1 MPRLLLR
8 WTIRCGGQDRPHD
21 ITPGE
26 GQQVRPNIMENTM
39 DIRISGHQVAT
50 GDALKDHVSDRLQ
63 GIATKYFAR
72 AISSEVT
79 FGKGPHDVGFKCDIV
94 MHVTR
99 GLVLKGRHEAQDA
112 HLAFDG
118 AAEKIDKQLR
128 RYSRRLKD
136 RNASEVVQL
145 QEDAGYD
152 NSAGYTLFQE
162 PAEDEAGDAPL
173 IVAETRVDVPDA
185 SVSDAVMMLDL
196 RNTAALLFRN
206 AGTGAYNMVY
216 RRGDGT
222 IGWVEPQR
230 VQAGS

>member
-1 MPRLLLR
+1 
-8 WTIRCGGQDRPHD
+8 
-21 ITPGE
+21 
-26 GQQVRPNIMENTM
+26 M
-39 DIRISGHQVAT
+39 DIRISGHQVET
-50 GDALKDHVSDRLQ
+50 GDALRTHVTDRLQ
-63 GIATKYFAR
+63 GIAEKYFAR

-99 GLVLKGRHEAQDA
+99 GLVLKGRHDAQDA

-118 AAEKIDKQLR
+118 AATKIEKQLR

-136 RNASEVVQL
+136 RNQGQAIEL
-145 QEDAGYD
+145 AEAGAYD
-152 NSAGYTLFQE
+152 AGYTLFAEQID
-162 PAEDEAGDAPL
+162 EDEAGDAPL
-173 IVAETRVDVPDA
+173 IIAETRVDIPDA

-196 RNTAALLFRN
+196 RNTAALLFKN
-206 AGTGAYNMVY
+206 SGTGSYNMVY

-230 VQAGS
+230 GGTAG